1 MHPAMMH
8 WWRSRHASREYA
20 VHAGCGSMGHGA
32 HWAAPPEHGDFGAG
46 AFGVRRPLR
55 YLAYKLQLD
64 EQQVA
69 ELARILNELKTERAQ
84 AEVDGRRAVAALADA
99 IAGDTFDQQKAT
111 DGAALRV
118 RSAERL
124 RDVLVQ
130 SLGRI
135 HAVLRPEQRAR
146 LAYLIRTG
154 TLSL

>member
-8 WWRSRHASREYA
+8 WWRSHHAAREYG
-20 VHAGCGSMGHGA
+20 VHAGCGSMAHGVR
-32 HWAAPPEHGDFGAG
+32 WAAPPDHGDFGAG

-84 AEVDGRRAVAALADA
+84 AEVDGRRAVTALADA
-99 IAGDTFDQQKAT
+99 IAGEAFDQQKASE
-111 DGAALRV
+111 GATLRV

-124 RDVLVQ
+124 RDMIVQ

-135 HAVLRPEQRAR
+135 HAVLKPEQRAR